1 MKQFIKYTLATVVGL
16 LIFSFVAVFMFMS
29 VVAGAMAVMGEAS
42 PVSLKPNSVYVLEL
56 DGVLEE
62 RSQDNQIPMA
72 FTRAMGQSAVNTI
85 GLDDILKNIEKA
97 KNEPAVKGIYL
108 KGGMLSASYASI
120 EEIRQAL
127 LDFKTTGKFIIAY
140 ADHYTQ
146 SNYYLATVADRIYL
160 NEQGMLAW
168 QGLHSEHTFYTNL
181 LDKLG
186 VEMQVVKV
194 GTFKSAVEPYIN
206 TKMSEPN
213 RLQVTEMLRGL
224 WGHIVANVAEARQI
238 PAVDLQRYADNMMML
253 RPSNEY
259 LEARLVDS
267 LVYETEMEKL
277 LNDLVEAKADYVNH
291 TSMCAVPVIPDAKAD
306 KVAVIYA
313 VGGITDNE
321 GDGIVGKELVETVQD
336 VARDKSV
343 KGVVLRVN
351 SPGGSAFASEQIWH
365 ALSELKKDK
374 PLVVSMGDYAASGGY
389 YIACMADAIVAQ
401 PTTLTGSIGIF
412 GLIPNVSGLT
422 KKIGLDFDGV
432 GTNCM
437 STMETDMVLKG
448 MDAEERALMQGH
460 VNRGYELFVKRCAD
474 GRDMTVEQ
482 IKAIGEGRVWLGTAA
497 LANGLVDTLGGLDD
511 AIRMAA
517 DRAGLNKY
525 RTVEYPAKKDFMTR
539 FVENMSV
546 SVWADRFM
554 QAQVGEEYRLMKQ
567 LKEITGQPSL
577 QAVMPDYFIIK

>member
-437 STMETDMVLKG
+437 VMETDMVLKG